1 MSLTEKRQVFSRS
14 ILTTFSI
21 NKYSIAIVSF
31 VVWISFFDRFNL
43 VAQYK
48 LSQSVEELE
57 SKKADYEALLSQA
70 LVEREVINKDI
81 EKYGREK
88 YLFQKDNEEII
99 LIK

>member
-1 MSLTEKRQVFSRS
+1 MSLTEKLQVFSRS
-14 ILTTFSI
+14 ILTTSSI
-21 NKYSIAIVSF
+21 NKYSIAIVAF
-31 VVWISFFDRFNL
+31 VIWISFFDRFNL

-57 SKKADYEALLSQA
+57 SKKANYEALLSQA